1 MMVLNSNSSSSAS
14 VVLAMICGVASASC
28 AKAASLR
35 DSVTL
40 SGTLE
45 TEWSGSTYDGSSQK
59 FETILQPEFNT
70 TLTDDISL
78 TGIFRI
84 RGESND
90 KLEPTTPDQNNRS
103 TASST
108 WHLGDDVDAEIRELY
123 VESYFGDALVR
134 VGKQQ
139 VVWGQA
145 DGLKV
150 LDVVNP
156 QSYRE
161 FILDDFDDSRI
172 PLWSLNVEFPVGDE
186 SLAQV
191 IWLPDTTYNDIPETG
206 STFAFSSPRIVPKA
220 VSGFSIVN
228 KDAAKPNNPGSDS
241 DFGGRFSTFL
251 GGWDISLNYLYHY
264 NDNPILY
271 RQISGTQVIITPEY
285 ERTHLVGGTLS
296 NAFGDYIFRSEVGY
310 STNSYHVNHDATD
323 LDGIE
328 ETGEASYVLGLDYSG
343 VTDMFLSAQFFQ
355 SVLTKDHPGVSRDQV
370 ENTITLL
377 AEQNFANETWKAE
390 ILLIHSLNDGDGVVR
405 PKISHEFSSNT
416 SIRLGAD
423 IFYGDS
429 TGFYGQ
435 FGHQDRVTVGFEWG
449 F

>member
-28 AKAASLR
+28 AKADSLR

-139 VVWGQA
+139 VVWG
-145 DGLKV
+145 
-150 LDVVNP
+150 
-156 QSYRE
+156 
-161 FILDDFDDSRI
+161 
-172 PLWSLNVEFPVGDE
+172 
-186 SLAQV
+186 
-191 IWLPDTTYNDIPETG
+191 
-206 STFAFSSPRIVPKA
+206 
-220 VSGFSIVN
+220 
-228 KDAAKPNNPGSDS
+228 
-241 DFGGRFSTFL
+241 
-251 GGWDISLNYLYHY
+251 
-264 NDNPILY
+264 
-271 RQISGTQVIITPEY
+271 
-285 ERTHLVGGTLS
+285 LS
-296 NAFGDYIFRSEVGY
+296 
-310 STNSYHVNHDATD
+310 
-323 LDGIE
+323 
-328 ETGEASYVLGLDYSG
+328 
-343 VTDMFLSAQFFQ
+343 
-355 SVLTKDHPGVSRDQV
+355 
-370 ENTITLL
+370 
-377 AEQNFANETWKAE
+377 
-390 ILLIHSLNDGDGVVR
+390 LIH
-405 PKISHEFSSNT
+405 I
-416 SIRLGAD
+416 
-423 IFYGDS
+423 
-429 TGFYGQ
+429 
-435 FGHQDRVTVGFEWG
+435 
-449 F
+449 